1 MLKFALWIPPLI
13 KSKFFPKPCRLSAA
27 ITARRLLSNT
37 AAAPWTDETL
47 KTAFARDV
55 SLLKLV
61 GVNPVVVHGGGP
73 QISKTLAALG
83 KKPFCGRPSLYRQ
96 RHHGCRG
103 NGVGRISQLS
113 NCPPNQQ

>member
-1 MLKFALWIPPLI
+1 MD
-13 KSKFFPKPCRLSAA
+13 
-27 ITARRLLSNT
+27 T
-37 AAAPWTDETL
+37 AAHKVQILSEALPFIRRYHGETIVIKYGGSAMTDETL

-83 KKPFCGRPSLYRQ
+83 KKKPFCGRPSLYRQ